1 MKLGAKSAM
10 ASTPTYRAM
19 YPSWK
24 PNVRPPS
31 AVSTLWSRKSPPVLK
46 DEPRN
51 PAASQCG
58 VVSSSTITVT
68 GAGGGGA
75 WTTGAGS
82 GAGSGGGGG
91 AGAGAAATTA
101 VRLTSVK
108 LPHTF
113 GTMKV

>member
-1 MKLGAKSAM
+1 M
-10 ASTPTYRAM
+10 ASTPTNRRI
-19 YPSWK
+19 YPTWK

-31 AVSTLWSRKSPPVLK
+31 AVSRVWIARSPPVLK

-58 VVSSSTITVT
+58 AASSSTTIT
-68 GAGGGGA
+68 AGTGGGA
-75 WTTGAGS
+75 WTTGAGA
-82 GAGSGGGGG
+82 GGGSGGGGG
-91 AGAGAAATTA
+91 AGAGGGAAATTA
-101 VRLTSVK
+101 VRLTSAK